1 MVPPQDGATR
11 QFGVP
16 EWCHPAVPEWCH
28 PAVGLQQG
36 RPQSPKQ
43 CHPSVPIAANLVP
56 PASPEGP
63 TGATR
68 RFVTPVRLRQ
78 IQPGSPKQCHPAFR
92 LNSATRQFGG
102 IMRILGATPLFV
114 FQDGATRQFA
124 ASVPRWGHPPDRA
137 RRIGRSLGPRPDLRG
152 KRHQP
157 GATRQFVTG
166 RFGREARNSATPL
179 FVFQDGATRQ
189 FARLCQDGA
198 TRRIGRVGSGD
209 LWGHAPNC
217 EAKAECESPNM
228 VPPVSL
234 PVSLPA
240 SVCRTFGATPP
251 IRGAVVA
258 SSLRAC
264 PPRVAP
270 VRPLLSPPGL
280 HPPPLIVLA
289 GDPELKSS
297 RLKKLFTTSR

>member
-1 MVPPQDGATR
+1 MVPPVSLPRLCQDGATR
-11 QFGVP
+11 RIGR
-16 EWCHPAVPEWCH
+16 
-28 PAVGLQQG
+28 VGSGDLWG
-36 RPQSPKQ
+36 
-43 CHPSVPIAANLVP
+43 HAPICEANATNLVP
-56 PASPEGP
+56 PASSSPADSAGKPETVP
-63 TGATR
+63 P
-68 RFVTPVRLRQ
+68 RFSCSKMVPPV
-78 IQPGSPKQCHPAFR
+78 
-92 LNSATRQFGG
+92 
-102 IMRILGATPLFV
+102 
-114 FQDGATRQFA
+114 
-124 ASVPRWGHPPDRA
+124 
-137 RRIGRSLGPRPDLRG
+137 SLP
-152 KRHQP
+152 
-157 GATRQFVTG
+157 
-166 RFGREARNSATPL
+166 
-179 FVFQDGATRQ
+179 
-189 FARLCQDGA
+189 RLCQDGA

>member
-1 MVPPQDGATR
+1 
-11 QFGVP
+11 
-16 EWCHPAVPEWCH
+16 
-28 PAVGLQQG
+28 
-36 RPQSPKQ
+36 
-43 CHPSVPIAANLVP
+43 
-56 PASPEGP
+56 
-63 TGATR
+63 
-68 RFVTPVRLRQ
+68 
-78 IQPGSPKQCHPAFR
+78 
-92 LNSATRQFGG
+92 
-102 IMRILGATPLFV
+102 MRILGATPLFV